1 MFFQV
6 EDENVSEF
14 EVWRGLANLYSG
26 LSHWRDAEICLEKSR
41 TLKPYS
47 ASTLHIEGTKDHI
60 FLKK

>member
-60 FLKK
+60 F